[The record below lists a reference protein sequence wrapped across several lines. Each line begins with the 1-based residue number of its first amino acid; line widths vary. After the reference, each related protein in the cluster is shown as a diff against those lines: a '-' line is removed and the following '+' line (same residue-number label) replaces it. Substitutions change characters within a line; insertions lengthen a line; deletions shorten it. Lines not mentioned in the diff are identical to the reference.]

1 MPADINIIP
10 DNSTIYFTSSTGN
23 YNAIVQKATGE
34 LNFTG
39 ETTFSADTYFYDTP
53 TGNTNPS
60 IASLNPTT
68 QKLEV
73 RELKTI
79 INREWK
85 EVTGTTYTTVAGD
98 ETKWLRVTSATGCRI
113 DYDSTVFAD
122 GDEIVVTQYGAG
134 QAVIAGDSIGL
145 PTTTTIESPT
155 GFATTREQYATIF
168 GKLIKTPKVLVLGGE
183 LQDRSPDG
191 GEIITS
197 QTTTSTSYTDLA
209 TVGPDATVEIGP
221 SGCAIVMLTAQAMTN
236 SNGVECYMGFKVGGA
251 TSLSANDD
259 QALASATRNT
269 GDLPKTSSVF
279 WITGLTQGQN
289 TFTAQYRTTSGTATF
304 ADRNLVVIP
313 VN

>member
-85 EVTGTTYTTVAGD
+85 EITGTTYTTVAGQWHFTP
-98 ETKWLRVTSATGCRI
+98 EHPLFEFLR
-113 DYDSTVFAD
+113 
-122 GDEIVVTQYGAG
+122 
-134 QAVIAGDSIGL
+134 
-145 PTTTTIESPT
+145 
-155 GFATTREQYATIF
+155 
-168 GKLIKTPKVLVLGGE
+168 
-183 LQDRSPDG
+183 
-191 GEIITS
+191 
-197 QTTTSTSYTDLA
+197 
-209 TVGPDATVEIGP
+209 
-221 SGCAIVMLTAQAMTN
+221 
-236 SNGVECYMGFKVGGA
+236 
-251 TSLSANDD
+251 
-259 QALASATRNT
+259 
-269 GDLPKTSSVF
+269 
-279 WITGLTQGQN
+279 
-289 TFTAQYRTTSGTATF
+289 
-304 ADRNLVVIP
+304 
-313 VN
+313 